1 MINTASWCT
10 FAAAAQTSAC
20 KWALKKTGDKA
31 SHGQQKT
38 RAIQVIASTREVVG
52 EKCGARATLVFDGIR
67 FELIR
72 RLIRLFV
79 RRTCSKY
86 EVQRTAELQI
96 QNSKHMFSP
105 KTPREPFG
113 FYCCFQHLSWLWSDM
128 IQSNHQEPCRANHEL
143 AHQSNCIA
151 RPKPL

>member
-1 MINTASWCT
+1 M
-10 FAAAAQTSAC
+10 
-20 KWALKKTGDKA
+20 
-31 SHGQQKT
+31 
-38 RAIQVIASTREVVG
+38 IASTREVVG

-105 KTPREPFG
+105 KTPRG
-113 FYCCFQHLSWLWSDM
+113 HSGS
-128 IQSNHQEPCRANHEL
+128 IVVSNIFPDCEAT
-143 AHQSNCIA
+143 
-151 RPKPL
+151 